1 LQFGQIEPWLAPFAR
16 VEFIKLIAILSV
28 YIVVRLN
35 FGMKS
40 LTGAFLAMALA
51 SFSANAAHTQARLI
65 LSAETARPGDTVMAG
80 IHLKMDPGWHIYWRN
95 PGLSGTPTTNTWQ
108 LPKGVTAGEVL
119 WPPPEKLPDPSFTTY
134 IYENEV
140 VLLVPLKLAA
150 DLPPGPLELKTKVDW
165 QECATVCVFG
175 KATVQ
180 ATLTI
185 GSETKPSKDAELITT
200 WQNRLPKNGNTVA
213 AHASWEKAATGD
225 VRPLILEWNTSAPAT
240 EADFFPDSNS
250 SFEVQAATEK
260 LPSDTGKIRLRA
272 QVKKLEGDW
281 PKEISGLLVQKSGT
295 ERSTYEV
302 KLPILAG
309 GGAAIATRSS
319 TSLWTAFLYAF
330 LGGLILNVMPCVLPV
345 IALKILGFV
354 SDARSEP
361 RHVRKLGLTYTV
373 GVLCSFL
380 VLAAVVVGLQAAGH
394 AVGWGFQF
402 ANPYFL
408 VVMTTLVT
416 LIALNL
422 FGVFEITLGSGAMTA
437 ATQLASK
444 QGMAGAFFN
453 GFLTTVLATSCTAP
467 FLGFAVGFTPVLK
480 SPLLTVLILLTVG
493 AGLAAPYL
501 VLSWQPAWLK
511 FLPKPGPWMQRFKV
525 AMGFPM
531 MAAAVWLC
539 SLARVQYG
547 DRAWWVAMF
556 LIFVAVAAW
565 VYGEFVQRAS
575 NHQWVARLA
584 TVCLVVM
591 GYGLALE
598 KEMRWREP
606 MRDDGTSA
614 NRSSVAPRGVT
625 WEKWSPEAVAAARA
639 AGRPVVVD
647 FTATTC
653 LTCNTIVKP
662 SFEKESV
669 QKKLKEIEAV
679 TLVADYSL
687 QPQNITDELRRFERS
702 GVPFVLIYPRNAA
715 EPPMTFDLVTPGKI
729 VDALSRAVQ

>member
-1 LQFGQIEPWLAPFAR
+1 MKFLAVLFLALALAP
-16 VEFIKLIAILSV
+16 
-28 YIVVRLN
+28 Y
-35 FGMKS
+35 
-40 LTGAFLAMALA
+40 
-51 SFSANAAHTQARLI
+51 SAHAAHTQTRLI
-65 LSAETARPGDTVMAG
+65 LSADTARPGDTVMAG
-80 IHLKMDPGWHIYWRN
+80 IHFRMDPGWHIYWRN
-95 PGLSGTPTTNTWQ
+95 PGLSGIATTNTWQ
-108 LPKGVTAGEVL
+108 LPKGVTAGEVQ

-140 VLLVPLKLAA
+140 VLLVPLKLAT
-150 DLPPGPLELKTKVDW
+150 DLPPGPLEIKTGVDW
-165 QECATVCVFG
+165 QECEKVCVFG

-180 ATLTI
+180 ATLAI
-185 GSETKPSKDAELITT
+185 GSETNPSKDADLIAA
-200 WQNRLPKNGNTVA
+200 WQKKLPKNGDTVA
-213 AHASWEKAATGD
+213 ARASWEKAATGD
-225 VRPLILEWNTSAPAT
+225 LRPLILEWTTAAAPT
-240 EADFFPDSNS
+240 EADFFPDGS
-250 SFEVQAATEK
+250 SSYEVQPTTEK
-260 LPSDTGKIRLRA
+260 LPSEPGKIRLRA

-281 PKEISGLLVQKSGT
+281 PKEISGLLVQNSGA
-295 ERSTYEV
+295 ERSAYEV
-302 KLPILAG
+302 KLPIVAAG
-309 GGAAIATRSS
+309 NAAVTAKSS
-319 TSLWTAFLYAF
+319 TSLWTAFFSAF

-354 SDARSEP
+354 SDARSE
-361 RHVRKLGLTYTV
+361 RSHVRKLGLTYTV

-380 VLAAVVVGLQAAGH
+380 VLAALVVGLKAAGH

-408 VVMTTLVT
+408 IVMTTLVT

-444 QGMAGAFFN
+444 QGTRGAFFN

-480 SPLLTVLILLTVG
+480 SPLLTILILLTVG
-493 AGLAAPYL
+493 LGLAAPYL

-531 MAAAVWLC
+531 MAAAIWLC

-547 DRAWWVAMF
+547 DRAWWIAMF

-565 VYGEFVQRAS
+565 VYGEFVQRAGKRP
-575 NHQWVARLA
+575 WIGRLV
-584 TVCLVVM
+584 TICLLVV
-591 GYGLALE
+591 GYGFALE
-598 KEMRWREP
+598 REMRWREP
-606 MRDDGTSA
+606 IKDDTAISKK
-614 NRSSVAPRGVT
+614 SSVAPRGLA
-625 WEKWSPEAVAAARA
+625 WAKWSPEAVAAARA

-647 FTATTC
+647 FTATSC

-662 SFEKESV
+662 AFEKDAV
-669 QKKLKEIEAV
+669 QKKLKEVQAV

-687 QPQNITDELRRFERS
+687 QPEYITKELQRFERS
-702 GVPFVLIYPRNAA
+702 GVPFVLIYPKNPD
-715 EPPMTFDLVTPGKI
+715 EPPMTFDWVSKDTIL
-729 VDALSRAVQ
+729 DALNRAVR

>member
-1 LQFGQIEPWLAPFAR
+1 M
-16 VEFIKLIAILSV
+16 
-28 YIVVRLN
+28 RLN
-35 FGMKS
+35 TGIKS
-40 LTGAFLAMALA
+40 LASLLMATALA
-51 SFSANAAHTQARLI
+51 TVSLSADAAHTQARLL

-80 IHLKMDPGWHIYWRN
+80 IHLRMDPGWHIYWRN
-95 PGLSGTPTTNTWQ
+95 PGLSGTATTNTWE
-108 LPKGVTAGEVL
+108 LPKGVTAGEVQ
-119 WPPPEKLPDPSFTTY
+119 WPPPEKLPDPDFTTY
-134 IYENEV
+134 IYEKEV
-140 VLLVPLKLAA
+140 VLLVPLKLAT
-150 DLPPGPLELKTKVDW
+150 DLPPGPLEIKTRLDW
-165 QECATVCVFG
+165 QECEKTCIFG

-185 GSETKPSKDAELITT
+185 GNETKPSKDAEFIAS
-200 WQNRLPKNGNTVA
+200 WQKKLPQSGDSVA
-213 AHASWEKAATGD
+213 AHASWEKDAVGD
-225 VRPLILEWNTSAPAT
+225 LRPLVLEWNTATPAT
-240 EADFFPDSNS
+240 EADFFPDSS
-250 SFEVQAATEK
+250 STIEVQPATEK
-260 LPSDTGKIRLRA
+260 LTGDPPKIRLRV
-272 QVKKLEGDW
+272 QIKKLEGDW
-281 PKEISGLLVQKSGT
+281 PKEISGLLMQKSGADRLAF
-295 ERSTYEV
+295 EA
-302 KLPILAG
+302 KLPISAPG
-309 GGAAIATRSS
+309 ATAAITATRVT

-361 RHVRKLGLTYTV
+361 SHVRKLGLTYTV

-380 VLAAVVVGLQAAGH
+380 VLAALVVGLQAAGH

-408 VVMTTLVT
+408 IVMTTLVT

-422 FGVFEITLGSGAMTA
+422 FGVFEITLASGAMTA

-444 QGMAGAFFN
+444 QGTRGAFFN

-547 DRAWWVAMF
+547 DRAWWIAMF

-565 VYGEFVQRAS
+565 VYGEFVQRAGK
-575 NHQWVARLA
+575 NQWVARFA
-584 TVCLVVM
+584 AVCLIVT
-591 GYGLALE
+591 GYGFALE

-606 MRDDGTSA
+606 MNGEAAGNNQSR
-614 NRSSVAPRGVT
+614 VAPRGVA

-639 AGRPVVVD
+639 AGHPVVVD
-647 FTATTC
+647 FTATSC

-662 SFEKESV
+662 AFEDESV
-669 QKKLKEIEAV
+669 QKKLKEVEAV

-702 GVPFVLIYPRNAA
+702 GVPFVVIYPKNPN
-715 EPPMTFDLVTPGKI
+715 EPPQTFDLVRAGTLVK
-729 VDALSRAVQ
+729 ALDSAVR

>member
-1 LQFGQIEPWLAPFAR
+1 
-16 VEFIKLIAILSV
+16 
-28 YIVVRLN
+28 
-35 FGMKS
+35 MKS
-40 LTGAFLAMALA
+40 LASLVAAMALA
-51 SFSANAAHTQARLI
+51 LASLSANAAHTQARLI
-65 LSAETARPGDTVMAG
+65 LSADTARPGDTVMAG
-80 IHLKMDPGWHIYWRN
+80 IHFRMDPGWHIYWRN
-95 PGLSGTPTTNTWQ
+95 PGLSGTATTNAWQ
-108 LPKGVTAGEVL
+108 LPKGVTAGEVQ
-119 WPPPEKLPDPSFTTY
+119 WPPPEKLPDPNFTTY

-140 VLLVPLKLAA
+140 VLLVPLKLAT
-150 DLPPGPLELKTKVDW
+150 DLPAGPLEIKTKVDW

-175 KATVQ
+175 KAALQ
-180 ATLTI
+180 AALTI
-185 GSETKPSKDAELITT
+185 GNETKPSKDAELIAT
-200 WQNRLPKNGNTVA
+200 WQKKLPKNGDSVA

-225 VRPLILEWNTSAPAT
+225 LRPLILEWNTAAPAT
-240 EADFFPDSNS
+240 DADFFPDSSS
-250 SFEVQAATEK
+250 SFEVQPNTEK
-260 LPSDTGKIRLRA
+260 LPSEPGEIRLRA

-281 PKEISGLLVQKSGT
+281 PKQIFGMLVQKSDG
-295 ERSTYEV
+295 ERLAYEV
-302 KLPILAG
+302 KLPIT
-309 GGAAIATRSS
+309 GASTTVTAKSS

-361 RHVRKLGLTYTV
+361 SHVRKLGLTYTV

-380 VLAAVVVGLQAAGH
+380 ALAAVVVGLEAAGH

-408 VVMTTLVT
+408 IVMTTLVT

-422 FGVFEITLGSGAMTA
+422 FGVFEVALGSGAMTA

-444 QGMAGAFFN
+444 QGARGAFFN

-480 SPLLTVLILLTVG
+480 SALLTVLILLTVG
-493 AGLAAPYL
+493 LGLATPYL

-547 DRAWWVAMF
+547 DRAWWIAMF

-565 VYGEFVQRAS
+565 VYGEFVQRTGR
-575 NHQWVARLA
+575 HQWIGRLV
-584 TVCLVVM
+584 TVCLFLI
-591 GYGLALE
+591 GYGFALE

-606 MRDDGTSA
+606 IKENSA
-614 NRSSVAPRGVT
+614 TAKQSGVAPRGVA
-625 WEKWSPEAVAAARA
+625 WEKWSPEAVATARA
-639 AGRPVVVD
+639 AGHPVVVD
-647 FTATTC
+647 FTATSC
-653 LTCNTIVKP
+653 LTCNTVVKP
-662 SFEKESV
+662 AFEKAAV
-669 QKKLKEIEAV
+669 QKKLKEVQAV

-702 GVPFVLIYPRNAA
+702 GVPFVLIYPRNPT
-715 EPPMTFDLVTPGKI
+715 EPPMTFDFVTPGKI
-729 VDALSRAVQ
+729 LDALNRAVQ

>member
-1 LQFGQIEPWLAPFAR
+1 
-16 VEFIKLIAILSV
+16 
-28 YIVVRLN
+28 
-35 FGMKS
+35 MKS
-40 LTGAFLAMALA
+40 LACLLLATALA
-51 SFSANAAHTQARLI
+51 PLSAYAAHTQARLV

-80 IHLKMDPGWHIYWRN
+80 IHFRMDPGWHIYWRN
-95 PGLSGTPTTNTWQ
+95 PGLSGTATTNTWE
-108 LPKGVTAGEVL
+108 LPKGITAGEIQ
-119 WPPPEKLPDPSFTTY
+119 WPPPEKLPDPDFTTY
-134 IYENEV
+134 IYEKEV
-140 VLLVPLKLAA
+140 VLLVPLKLAT
-150 DLPPGPLELKTKVDW
+150 DLPSGPLEIKTKLDW
-165 QECATVCVFG
+165 QECEKTCVFG

-185 GSETKPSKDAELITT
+185 GSETKPSKDAELIAT
-200 WQNRLPKNGNTVA
+200 WQKKLPKNGDSLGA
-213 AHASWEKAATGD
+213 RASWAQGATGD
-225 VRPLILEWNTSAPAT
+225 TRPLIIEWNSAST
-240 EADFFPDSNS
+240 EADFFPDSSTN
-250 SFEVQAATEK
+250 FEVQPNTSTDK
-260 LPSDTGKIRLRA
+260 LQSEPGKMRLH
-272 QVKKLEGDW
+272 VGIKKVEGDW
-281 PKEISGLLVQKSGT
+281 PKEISGLLIQKSGA
-295 ERSTYEV
+295 ERITYEV
-302 KLPILAG
+302 KLPIT
-309 GGAAIATRSS
+309 GASAAVAAKSS
-319 TSLWTAFLYAF
+319 TSLWTAFFYAF

-361 RHVRKLGLTYTV
+361 SHVRKLGLTYTL

-380 VLAAVVVGLQAAGH
+380 ALAAVVVGLEAAGH

-444 QGMAGAFFN
+444 QGTAGAFFN

-493 AGLAAPYL
+493 LGLAAPYL

-547 DRAWWVAMF
+547 DRAWWIAMF
-556 LIFVAVAAW
+556 LVFVAIAAW
-565 VYGEFVQRAS
+565 VYGEFVQRAGK
-575 NHQWVARLA
+575 HRWFARLV
-584 TVCLVVM
+584 TVCLIVA
-591 GYGLALE
+591 GYGYALE
-598 KEMRWREP
+598 REMRWREP
-606 MRDDGTSA
+606 ITEETAGNKASR
-614 NRSSVAPRGVT
+614 VAPRGVA

-639 AGRPVVVD
+639 AGHPVVVD
-647 FTATTC
+647 FTATSC

-662 SFEKESV
+662 SFENPSV
-669 QKKLKEIEAV
+669 QKKLKEIQAV

-687 QPQNITDELRRFERS
+687 QAQNITDELRRFERS
-702 GVPFVLIYPRNAA
+702 GVPFVLIYPRNSA
-715 EPPMTFDLVTPGKI
+715 EPPMTFDLVTAGKI
-729 VDALSRAVQ
+729 VDALNRAIQ

>member
-1 LQFGQIEPWLAPFAR
+1 
-16 VEFIKLIAILSV
+16 
-28 YIVVRLN
+28 
-35 FGMKS
+35 MKS
-40 LTGAFLAMALA
+40 LATFFLAAVLA
-51 SFSANAAHTQARLI
+51 PLSVDAAHTQARLI
-65 LSAETARPGDTVMAG
+65 LSADTARPGDTIMAG

-95 PGLSGTPTTNTWQ
+95 PGLSGTATTNTWL
-108 LPKGVTAGEVL
+108 LPKGVTAGEVQ
-119 WPPPEKLPDPSFTTY
+119 WPPPEKLPDPDFTTY
-134 IYENEV
+134 IYDKEV
-140 VLLVPLKLAA
+140 VLLVPLKIAA
-150 DLPPGPLELKTKVDW
+150 DLPSGPLEIKTKVEW
-165 QECATVCVFG
+165 QECEKTCIFG
-175 KATVQ
+175 KASLQ

-185 GSETKPSKDAELITT
+185 GSETKPSKDADLIAT
-200 WQNRLPKNGNTVA
+200 WQKKLPKNGDSVA
-213 AHASWEKAATGD
+213 ARASWEKAATGD
-225 VRPLILEWNTSAPAT
+225 LGPLILEWNTATPAAD
-240 EADFFPDSNS
+240 ADFFPDSNNS
-250 SFEVQAATEK
+250 YEVQPATEK
-260 LPSDTGKIRLRA
+260 LPGDAAKVRLRA
-272 QVKKLEGDW
+272 KVKKLEGDW
-281 PKEISGLLVQKSGT
+281 PKEISGLLIQKSGA
-295 ERSTYEV
+295 ERVAYET
-302 KLPILAG
+302 KLPITAG
-309 GGAAIATRSS
+309 SATVAAKSS

-361 RHVRKLGLTYTV
+361 SHVRKLGLTYTV

-380 VLAAVVVGLQAAGH
+380 VLAAVVVGLEAAGH

-422 FGVFEITLGSGAMTA
+422 FGVFEITLGSGALTA

-444 QGMAGAFFN
+444 QGTRGAFFN

-493 AGLAAPYL
+493 VGLALPYL

-547 DRAWWVAMF
+547 DRAWWIAMF
-556 LIFVAVAAW
+556 LIFVSVAAW
-565 VYGEFVQRAS
+565 VYGEFVQRS
-575 NHQWVARLA
+575 GKHQWVARLA
-584 TVCLVVM
+584 AGCLVVA
-591 GYGLALE
+591 GYGYALE
-598 KEMRWREP
+598 KEMQWREP
-606 MRDDGTSA
+606 IKDDAVSA
-614 NRSSVAPRGVT
+614 KRSSVAPRGLA

-639 AGRPVVVD
+639 AGHPVVVD
-647 FTATTC
+647 FTATSCITC
-653 LTCNTIVKP
+653 STIVKP
-662 SFEKESV
+662 AFEDESV
-669 QKKLKEIEAV
+669 QKKLKEVEAV

-687 QPQNITDELRRFERS
+687 QPQDITDELRRFERL
-702 GVPFVLIYPRNAA
+702 GVPFVLIYPRNPA
-715 EPPMTFDLVTPGKI
+715 EPPMTFDFVTAGTI
-729 VDALSRAVQ
+729 VGALNRAVQ

>member
-1 LQFGQIEPWLAPFAR
+1 
-16 VEFIKLIAILSV
+16 
-28 YIVVRLN
+28 
-35 FGMKS
+35 MKS
-40 LTGAFLAMALA
+40 LAALFLAMALA
-51 SFSANAAHTQARLI
+51 PLSAHAAHTQTRLI
-65 LSAETARPGDTVMAG
+65 LSADTARPGDTVMAG
-80 IHLKMDPGWHIYWRN
+80 IHFQMDPGWHIYWRN
-95 PGLSGTPTTNTWQ
+95 PGLSGIATTNTWQ
-108 LPKGVTAGEVL
+108 LPKGVTAGEVQ
-119 WPPPEKLPDPSFTTY
+119 WPRPEKLPDPSFTTY

-140 VLLVPLKLAA
+140 VLLVPLKLAT
-150 DLPPGPLELKTKVDW
+150 DLPARPLEIKTKVDW
-165 QECATVCVFG
+165 QECEKLCVFG
-175 KATVQ
+175 KATLQ

-185 GSETKPSKDAELITT
+185 GSETKPSKDAELIAT
-200 WQNRLPKNGNTVA
+200 WQKKLPKSGDSVA
-213 AHASWEKAATGD
+213 AHASWEKAATAD
-225 VRPLILEWNTSAPAT
+225 LRPLILEWNTAAAAT
-240 EADFFPDSNS
+240 EADFFPDSGS
-250 SFEVQAATEK
+250 SFEVQPTTEK
-260 LPSDTGKIRLRA
+260 LQSEPGNVRLRA

-281 PKEISGLLVQKSGT
+281 PKEISGVLVQNSGG
-295 ERSTYEV
+295 ERLAYDV
-302 KLPILAG
+302 KLPVV
-309 GGAAIATRSS
+309 AAANAAVTGKSS
-319 TSLWTAFLYAF
+319 TSLWTAFFYAF

-361 RHVRKLGLTYTV
+361 RHVRKLGLVYTV

-380 VLAAVVVGLQAAGH
+380 ALAAFVIGLQAAGH

-408 VVMTTLVT
+408 IVMTTLVT

-422 FGVFEITLGSGAMTA
+422 FGVFEVTLGSAAMTA

-444 QGMAGAFFN
+444 QGTRGAFFN

-547 DRAWWVAMF
+547 DRAWWIAMF

-565 VYGEFVQRAS
+565 VYGEFVQRAGR
-575 NHQWVARLA
+575 HQWFARLA
-584 TVCLVVM
+584 AVGLVLA
-591 GYGLALE
+591 GYGFALE

-606 MRDDGTSA
+606 IKEETAGNT
-614 NRSSVAPRGVT
+614 RSRVAPRGVA

-647 FTATTC
+647 FTATSC
-653 LTCNTIVKP
+653 LTCNIIVKP
-662 SFEKESV
+662 SFENESV
-669 QKKLKEIEAV
+669 QKKLKEVDAV

-702 GVPFVLIYPRNAA
+702 GVPFVLVYPRNAA
-715 EPPMTFDLVTPGKI
+715 EPPMTFDLVTAGEI
-729 VDALSRAVQ
+729 VDALNRAVQ

>member
-1 LQFGQIEPWLAPFAR
+1 
-16 VEFIKLIAILSV
+16 
-28 YIVVRLN
+28 
-35 FGMKS
+35 MKS
-40 LTGAFLAMALA
+40 LAGLILALLLT
-51 SFSANAAHTQARLI
+51 SLSAHAAHTQARLI
-65 LSAETARPGDTVMAG
+65 LSAETARPGDTIMAG
-80 IHLKMDPGWHIYWRN
+80 IHFRMDPGWHIYWRN
-95 PGLSGTPTTNTWQ
+95 PGLSGTATTNTWQ
-108 LPKGVTAGEVL
+108 LPKGVTAGMVQ
-119 WPPPEKLPDPSFTTY
+119 WPPPEKLPDPNFTTY

-140 VLLVPLKLAA
+140 VFLVPLKLAT
-150 DLPPGPLELKTKVDW
+150 DLPPGPLEIKTKVDW
-165 QECATVCVFG
+165 QECEKICVFG
-175 KATVQ
+175 KATAQ

-185 GSETKPSKDAELITT
+185 GSETKPSKDAELIAT
-200 WQNRLPKNGNTVA
+200 WEKKLPKNAESVA
-213 AHASWEKAATGD
+213 AHASWEKAATAD
-225 VRPLILEWNTSAPAT
+225 LRPLILEWNSAAPAT
-240 EADFFPDSNS
+240 DVDFYPDSSNDY
-250 SFEVQAATEK
+250 EIQPATEK
-260 LPSDTGKIRLRA
+260 LSSDPGKIRLRA

-281 PKEISGLLVQKSGT
+281 PREISGLLLQKSGA
-295 ERSTYEV
+295 ERSTYEG
-302 KLPILAG
+302 KLPLAAG
-309 GGAAIATRSS
+309 SATVASKGS

-354 SDARSEP
+354 NDARSEP
-361 RHVRKLGLTYTV
+361 SHVRKLGLTYTV

-380 VLAAVVVGLQAAGH
+380 VLAAVVIGLEAAGH

-444 QGMAGAFFN
+444 QGTAGAFFN

-480 SPLLTVLILLTVG
+480 SPLLTILVLLTVG
-493 AGLAAPYL
+493 LGLATPYL

-511 FLPKPGPWMQRFKV
+511 FLPRPGPWMQRFKV

-531 MAAAVWLC
+531 MAAAIWLC

-547 DRAWWVAMF
+547 DRAWWIAMF

-565 VYGEFVQRAS
+565 VYGEFVQRAGG
-575 NHQWVARLA
+575 HRWVARLA
-584 TVCLVVM
+584 AVCLVVT

-598 KEMRWREP
+598 KEMHWREP
-606 MRDDGTSA
+606 TKDDAAIS
-614 NRSSVAPRGVT
+614 NKSSVAPRGVA

-647 FTATTC
+647 FTATSC

-662 SFEKESV
+662 SFENESV
-669 QKKLKEIEAV
+669 QKKLKEVQAV

-702 GVPFVLIYPRNAA
+702 GVPFVVIYPRNAA
-715 EPPMTFDLVTPGKI
+715 EPPMTFDLVTPGTI
-729 VDALSRAVQ
+729 VEALDRAVR